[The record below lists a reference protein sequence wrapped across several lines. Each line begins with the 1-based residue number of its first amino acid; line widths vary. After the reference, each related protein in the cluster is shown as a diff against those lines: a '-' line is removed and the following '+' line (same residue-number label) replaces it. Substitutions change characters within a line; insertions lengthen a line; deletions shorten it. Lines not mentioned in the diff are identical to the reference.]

1 MIKLGPNSKYLTM
14 ISIAIISY
22 AVTNAQNIL
31 SIDASKVTREIK
43 TGVLKMGDPGPT
55 GHELLVNNQFMTI
68 GGKPIIP
75 VMGEMHFSRYPKE
88 QWEDAI
94 LKMKANGINIIA
106 FYVIWIHHEEIEGQF
121 DW

>member
-1 MIKLGPNSKYLTM
+1 M

-31 SIDASKVTREIK
+31 SIDASNVTREIK
-43 TGVLKMGDPGPT
+43 TGVLKMGDPGPAD
-55 GHELLVNNQFMTI
+55 HELLVNNQFMTI

-88 QWEDAI
+88 QWAVSYTHLTLPTKRI
-94 LKMKANGINIIA
+94 
-106 FYVIWIHHEEIEGQF
+106 V
-121 DW
+121 